1 MNLHA
6 TGTIYNVY
14 YVHDSEIAAYIWLAE
29 HNTKNLGVYGDGSLS
44 TSFQLAIHPAN
55 RQFPVSGSLF
65 KENNPVEDGFIFLR
79 HANIVSGLVY
89 NRGIFKEGIVEM
101 REFPHLFE
109 GKNRIY
115 DGGARIYR

>member
-14 YVHDSEIAAYIWLAE
+14 YVHDSEIAAHRWLAE
-29 HNTKNLGVYGDGSLS
+29 HNTKNLGVYGDGSLFM
-44 TSFQLAIHPAN
+44 SFQLAIHPAT

-65 KENNPVEDGFIFLR
+65 KEDTPVKDGFIFLR
-79 HANIVSGLVY
+79 QANIISGLVY
-89 NRGIFKEGIVEM
+89 NRGIFLDGIVEIT
-101 REFPHLFE
+101 EFNHLFKA
-109 GKNRIY
+109 KNRIY